1 MKRTTS
7 RLQSHTLGITLIL
20 IFTVLLSACRPT
32 ATPAPTAEPTA
43 TPIPT
48 KPPELEQPAATSE
61 PVAAGAPEVDLSAQF
76 AGPLWLLLG
85 YGDAGNPTVVEPGTT
100 VTVQFAKDGS
110 LNGSGGCNSFFG
122 SYELKGDQIKVSPLG
137 STMMACEKG
146 MNQEAIVL
154 AALQSAYKI
163 GFTSQGRLEIFY
175 DSASVYEK
183 KLVYTPSQKSLVDTL
198 WVLEAFGK
206 PDNPSV
212 PETGT
217 MITAQF
223 SKDGILSGAAG
234 CNFYTT
240 SYVAEDGRMEIKM
253 PASTMRACTKGM
265 EQEAAYLQ
273 ALTEAESYTI
283 SDGTLEITYGGGQG
297 VLRYTSQHLP
307 IENVLWTLVAMN
319 GEVNRI
325 GLVPTTALFE
335 PGTEPGK
342 GAVGGVAMCN
352 NYSGSYS
359 LDQETLQISDIGTTQ
374 IRCPENVMQAEATYL
389 ETLKAAQSY
398 QALGE
403 TLVVTSEKGI
413 LTFSANRASLEG
425 TYWRLNSMG
434 DIKSPTIPSQGADF
448 TARFVPQE
456 GGPSGLVIGSTGCN
470 DYNAA
475 YLANLN
481 ELKVNLPNK
490 TNNAG
495 CPPDFW
501 ELEQQFF
508 LGLNAA
514 STYRILGN
522 TLQIPYDEGRQA
534 LNFTAFVP
542 QIPPPPT
549 GGPLTP
555 LNGTRWWLVMIGPRP
570 VLPGTQTTAEFTINA
585 DGQTG
590 TISGS
595 AGCNTY
601 NAPIT
606 GVLQVG
612 PVASTKRFCAEP
624 PGVMNQEYE
633 YLAALQTA
641 DSFTQASNQLLI
653 GTRSE
658 LLVFYNSPAPLQPV
672 VPPTPL
678 PPLPPFPTQFPPT
691 VTPTYA
697 PISGPTVEPLPT
709 ATPTDVPISGPTV
722 EPLPTEEPT
731 AEPTATPL
739 PAPPVAVITA
749 PAKGA
754 VDQPIKFDAG
764 GSTSSGSITEYAWD
778 FGDGAK
784 ASGVSV
790 EHKFA
795 QPGTYTVTLTITD
808 SNGKTDTIT
817 QTITIQ

>member
-1 MKRTTS
+1 MTYS
-7 RLQSHTLGITLIL
+7 RIVWWSSLFL
-20 IFTVLLSACRPT
+20 IFTFLLSACRP
-32 ATPAPTAEPTA
+32 APAPTEPPA
-43 TPIPT
+43 PPTP
-48 KPPELEQPAATSE
+48 LPAATATTEQEPPPAAE
-61 PVAAGAPEVDLSAQF
+61 PVAISAPEVDLSAQLV
-76 AGPLWLLLG
+76 GPLWLLLG

-100 VTVQFAKDGS
+100 VTAQFAEDGS
-110 LNGSGGCNSFFG
+110 LNGSAGCNNFFG
-122 SYELKGDQIKVSPLG
+122 SYELNGDQIKIGPLG

-163 GFTSQGRLEIFY
+163 AFTPQGRLEIFY
-175 DSASVYEK
+175 DSSSVYEK
-183 KLVYTPSQKSLVDTL
+183 KLVYSPSQKSLVDTL

-206 PDNPSV
+206 PDNPSA

-217 MITAQF
+217 LITAQF
-223 SKDGILSGAAG
+223 SEEGILSGAAG

-240 SYVAEDGRMEIKM
+240 SYVAEDGRMEIQM

-273 ALTEAESYTI
+273 ALTDAESYTI
-283 SDGTLEITYGGGQG
+283 NDGTLEITYGGGQG

-307 IENVLWTLVAMN
+307 IENVLWTLVTIN
-319 GEVNRI
+319 GEVNQL

-335 PGTEPGK
+335 PGTESGK
-342 GAVGGVAMCN
+342 GTVGGVAMCN

-359 LDQETLQISDIGTTQ
+359 LDQQALKIDGLAATQ
-374 IRCPENVMQAEATYL
+374 IRCPEKVTQAEATYL
-389 ETLKAAQSY
+389 ETLEAAKSY
-398 QALGE
+398 QVYDE

-413 LTFSANRASLEG
+413 LTFSANRAPLEG
-425 TYWRLNSMG
+425 TAWRLTSMG
-434 DIKSPTIPSQGADF
+434 DVNSPTIPSQGGEF
-448 TARFVPQE
+448 TAQFVPQE
-456 GGPSGLVIGSTGCN
+456 GGPSGLIIGSTGCN

-475 YLANLN
+475 YLANVN

-490 TNNAG
+490 TNNPN
-495 CPPDFW
+495 CPPSFW
-501 ELEQQFF
+501 EQEQQFF

-542 QIPPPPT
+542 QVPPPPS

-570 VLPGTQTTAEFTINA
+570 VLPGTQTTAEFAINA

-590 TISGS
+590 TISGN

-606 GVLQVG
+606 GALQLG
-612 PVASTKRFCAEP
+612 PIASSMSLCPEP
-624 PGVMNQEYE
+624 PGVMDQEAA

-641 DSFTQASNQLLI
+641 NSFSVASNQLLI

-672 VPPTPL
+672 ASPTPL
-678 PPLPPFPTQFPPT
+678 PPLPPFPTASPPT
-691 VTPTYA
+691 PTPTY
-697 PISGPTVEPLPT
+697 
-709 ATPTDVPISGPTV
+709 VPISGPTV
-722 EPLPTEEPT
+722 EPLPTEKPT
-731 AEPTATPL
+731 AEPTAI
-739 PAPPVAVITA
+739 PAPVAVITA
-749 PAKGA
+749 PTEGT
-754 VDQPIKFDAG
+754 VNQVIKFDAS
-764 GSTSSGSITEYAWD
+764 GSTSGGSITGYSWN
-778 FGDGAK
+778 FGDGGKGTGMTVQHQYAK
-784 ASGVSV
+784 
-790 EHKFA
+790 
-795 QPGTYTVTLTITD
+795 PGTYTVTLTVV
-808 SNGKTDTIT
+808 DTYG
-817 QTITIQ
+817 QTSVASVAITIQ